1 MTFHVNIHISVRMN
15 RLSYGNHS
23 LFLFMA
29 YSTAL
34 KLSLHL
40 VLVDI
45 HYLSK
50 MPFKKLIAW
59 GLDGKEGAISH
70 PDG

>member
-1 MTFHVNIHISVRMN
+1 MELTQCFYLWPIPQ
-15 RLSYGNHS
+15 L
-23 LFLFMA
+23 
-29 YSTAL
+29 
-34 KLSLHL
+34 LHL

-59 GLDGKEGAISH
+59 GLDGKEGDISH
-70 PDG
+70 SDG

>member
-1 MTFHVNIHISVRMN
+1 MEIT
-15 RLSYGNHS
+15 YC
-23 LFLFMA
+23 FLFMA
-29 YSTAL
+29 YFTAL

-50 MPFKKLIAW
+50 MPFKKRIAW